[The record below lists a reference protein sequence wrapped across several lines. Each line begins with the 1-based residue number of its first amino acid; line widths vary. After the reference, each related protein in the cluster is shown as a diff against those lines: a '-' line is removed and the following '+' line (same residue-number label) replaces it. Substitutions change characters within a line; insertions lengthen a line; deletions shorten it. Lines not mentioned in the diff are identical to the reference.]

1 MYPGYLLNILGT
13 SFTLFST
20 IIILKCSHA
29 VVPQRFKVLLLLL
42 FYLLF
47 NLVFL
52 FLFDHHIDCI
62 GITMCNVL
70 VSIKPKVSSFIKAK

>member
-20 IIILKCSHA
+20 III
-29 VVPQRFKVLLLLL
+29 FKMFSCCRTSKVQGFCLMLL

-52 FLFDHHIDCI
+52 FLFDHRIDCI

-70 VSIKPKVSSFIKAK
+70 VGIKPEVSSFIKA